1 MTTGAADGL
10 DFQTP
15 KKKKSVERFTVDG
28 TPVTVTKPKWAWF
41 ERVGI
46 RATSDDP
53 VVRQAATD
61 ELLDKVFDK
70 KSADLLRGRLAADDD
85 DFDIDDLGDLTQIL
99 VEKWGG
105 DREAKPRPTGPSG
118 TSSGASRRT
127 TKRSTARSR

>member
-1 MTTGAADGL
+1 MTTGAVTGL

-15 KKKKSVERFTVDG
+15 KKKKVVERFTVDG

-41 ERVGI
+41 EDLGA
-46 RATSDDP
+46 RATDDDP
-53 VVRQAATD
+53 RVRREATD

-70 KSADLLRGRLAADDD
+70 KSAEALRERLADDDD
-85 DFDIDDLGDLTQIL
+85 DFDIDDLGDLTQVL

-118 TSSGASRRT
+118 GSSGSSKRT